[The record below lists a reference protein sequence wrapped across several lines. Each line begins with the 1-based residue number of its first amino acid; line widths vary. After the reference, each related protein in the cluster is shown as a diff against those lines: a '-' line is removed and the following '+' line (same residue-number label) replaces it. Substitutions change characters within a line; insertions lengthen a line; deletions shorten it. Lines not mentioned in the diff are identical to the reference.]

1 MAKKNIIHSVGKRKT
16 GIARV
21 YFKEGTGKITVNGRD
36 FDKYF
41 PLESLRVAAVKP
53 LVAFYPIED
62 KFDVYINVIGG
73 GLSGQAGAIKLAF
86 ARAILLIN
94 PDLKETLAKAS
105 MLTRDPRVKER
116 KKYGQKAAR
125 ARFQFSKR

>member
-1 MAKKNIIHSVGKRKT
+1 MAKKNVIHAVGKRKT

-21 YFKEGTGKITVNGRD
+21 FFKEGTGKIIINGRD

-41 PLESLRVAAVKP
+41 PLESLRVLATRP
-53 LVAFYPIED
+53 LAFYPIEN
-62 KFDVYINVIGG
+62 KFDIYINVGGG
-73 GLSGQAGAIKLAF
+73 GLSGQAGAIKLAL
-86 ARAILLIN
+86 AKAILLIN
-94 PDLKETLAKAS
+94 PDIKETLAKAS

-116 KKYGQKAAR
+116 KKYGQKGAR

>member
-1 MAKKNIIHSVGKRKT
+1 MAKKSVIHAVGKRKT

-21 YFKEGTGKITVNGRD
+21 YFKEGAGKIIINGRD

-41 PLESLRVAAVKP
+41 PLENLRVIATKP
-53 LVAFYPIED
+53 LVFYPIEN
-62 KFDVYINVIGG
+62 KFDIYVNVVGG
-73 GLSGQAGAIKLAF
+73 GLSGQAGAIKLAL

-94 PDLKETLAKAS
+94 PDIKETLAKAS

>member
-16 GIARV
+16 GIARM

-36 FDKYF
+36 FDEYF

-53 LVAFYPIED
+53 LALYPIED
-62 KFDVYINVIGG
+62 KFDVYVNVIGG
-73 GLSGQAGAIKLAF
+73 GPSGQAGAIKLAF

>member
-1 MAKKNIIHSVGKRKT
+1 MAKKNIIHAVGKRKT
-16 GIARV
+16 GVARV
-21 YFKEGTGKITVNGRD
+21 YFKEGSGKVIVNGRD
-36 FDKYF
+36 FNEYF

-53 LVAFYPIED
+53 LTFHSLEN
-62 KFDVYINVIGG
+62 KFDIYINVAGG
-73 GLSGQAGAIKLAF
+73 GLSGQAGAVKLAL
-86 ARAILLIN
+86 AKALIALN

>member
-21 YFKEGTGKITVNGRD
+21 YFKEGTGKIIVNGRD

-41 PLESLRVAAVKP
+41 PLESQRVTATKP
-53 LVAFYPIED
+53 LAFYSTENKYDI
-62 KFDVYINVIGG
+62 FVNVSGG
-73 GLSGQAGAIKLAF
+73 GLYGQAGAIKLAL
-86 ARAILLIN
+86 AKALLLIN

-116 KKYGQKAAR
+116 KKYGQKGAR

>member
-1 MAKKNIIHSVGKRKT
+1 MAKKSVIHSVGKRKA

-21 YFKEGTGKITVNGRD
+21 YFKEGTGKILINGKD

-41 PLESLRVAAVKP
+41 PLESLRVIATRP
-53 LVAFYPIED
+53 LAFYPIEN
-62 KFDVYINVIGG
+62 KFDIYINVAGG
-73 GLSGQAGAIKLAF
+73 GLSGQAGAIKLAL
-86 ARAILLIN
+86 AKAILLIN
-94 PDLKETLAKAS
+94 PDTKETLAKAS

-116 KKYGQKAAR
+116 KKYGQKGAR

>member
-1 MAKKNIIHSVGKRKT
+1 MAKKNIIHAVGKRKA

-21 YFKEGTGKITVNGRD
+21 YFKEGTGKIIINGRD

-41 PLESLRVAAVKP
+41 PLESHRVTAIKP
-53 LVAFYPIED
+53 LAFYSVEN
-62 KFDVYINVIGG
+62 KFDIYVNVGGG
-73 GLSGQAGAIKLAF
+73 GLNGQAGAIKLAL
-86 ARAILLIN
+86 AKAILLIN